1 VGDHCRAAHTTEIVK
16 NTALESHRAKE
27 PDVRGLQT
35 IAKARCM
42 KQNIQGMLHC
52 GEHVRE
58 TLKSLQLYAQCY
70 DLGGCVTVKIASIQG
85 SRRLT
90 FCSATR
96 APAPIAP
103 AQPLQQRPAPCYGS
117 ALAQLD
123 GP

>member
-90 FCSATR
+90 FCSATE
-96 APAPIAP
+96 
-103 AQPLQQRPAPCYGS
+103 G
-117 ALAQLD
+117 D
-123 GP
+123 